1 MKVYVITFQCDNEP
15 ARVFRVIRANRRE
28 DAYAWFEELMIQRE
42 RSTLTTGE
50 KAYPNGIEYDFGGA
64 TKSFWGYNS
73 IWACNVFYQMEEC
86 DTTSI

>member
-1 MKVYVITFQCDNEP
+1 
-15 ARVFRVIRANRRE
+15 
-28 DAYAWFEELMIQRE
+28 MIQRE

-50 KAYPNGIEYDFGGA
+50 KAYPNGLEYDFGGA

-73 IWACNVFYQMEEC
+73 VWACNVFYQMEEC